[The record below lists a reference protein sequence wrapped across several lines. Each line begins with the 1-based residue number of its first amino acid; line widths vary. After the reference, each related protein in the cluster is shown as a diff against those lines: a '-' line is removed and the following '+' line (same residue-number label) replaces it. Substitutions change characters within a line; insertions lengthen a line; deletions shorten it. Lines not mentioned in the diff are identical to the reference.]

1 MLANSIYQAYQKKKK
16 DQLFL
21 EKIKLLRP
29 IISMNELTG
38 NFEVTLDITRS
49 QSIEHTV
56 PQLLSYLDEQEVKF
70 VIAFVEFQ
78 QILTHPEKKR
88 RSDTKIKYTN
98 FEKRSIY
105 FLWQSSSFDE

>member
-88 RSDTKIKYTN
+88 RSDIKIKYTN